1 MQPAQRTVRREVARD
16 AVRQRKAWDCGMGCD
31 AFRLMLVQR
40 NRLRCS
46 ARQILL
52 RTTAKAVGVWSTP
65 IAAHDGATE
74 RRGPQQK
81 QQPSTEGVGRN
92 NQSSSALRGSQFFR
106 FGVLTIRNQLHSG
119 LWPGHQGKRA
129 PPQNGPGL
137 FFPAL
142 PRLIALVGNEWAPG
156 SLGKQPAAHFPSPCS
171 AGYPGRSR
179 EWLRPRL
186 FGGSP
191 RQFSGACRNHHTLF
205 PVRGTAAASKE
216 QPCPRSTEGGAG
228 EPRIRAGALP
238 FVGLRSLAVESW
250 PAA

>member
-1 MQPAQRTVRREVARD
+1 MRSHAAPA
-16 AVRQRKAWDCGMGCD
+16 
-31 AFRLMLVQR
+31 
-40 NRLRCS
+40 
-46 ARQILL
+46 
-52 RTTAKAVGVWSTP
+52 
-65 IAAHDGATE
+65 
-74 RRGPQQK
+74 
-81 QQPSTEGVGRN
+81 
-92 NQSSSALRGSQFFR
+92 R

-186 FGGSP
+186 FDGSP

-205 PVRGTAAASKE
+205 PVVGAQQPPPARRVAPESPGSGPGLFRLSASAALSPLIGGGYQIDRFRYLLRQTVQQAPPQSAMVSVFEMSRVLFGDSNSTAFR
-216 QPCPRSTEGGAG
+216 PRAPKHLRRPPGNGDFTSGDINNGSSQHCAV
-228 EPRIRAGALP
+228 
-238 FVGLRSLAVESW
+238 FVLSRVG
-250 PAA
+250 

>member
-1 MQPAQRTVRREVARD
+1 MRSHAAPA
-16 AVRQRKAWDCGMGCD
+16 
-31 AFRLMLVQR
+31 
-40 NRLRCS
+40 
-46 ARQILL
+46 
-52 RTTAKAVGVWSTP
+52 
-65 IAAHDGATE
+65 
-74 RRGPQQK
+74 
-81 QQPSTEGVGRN
+81 
-92 NQSSSALRGSQFFR
+92 R

-205 PVRGTAAASKE
+205 PVVGAQQPPPARRVAPESPGSGPGLFRLSASAALRSPLDWRRVSDRSFSLFIAPNRAAS
-216 QPCPRSTEGGAG
+216 SA
-228 EPRIRAGALP
+228 A
-238 FVGLRSLAVESW
+238 VGNGIGF
-250 PAA
+250 

>member
-1 MQPAQRTVRREVARD
+1 LALLILVSAAATVGSCACCFC
-16 AVRQRKAWDCGMGCD
+16 CGP
-31 AFRLMLVQR
+31 RP
-40 NRLRCS
+40 S
-46 ARQILL
+46 ARC
-52 RTTAKAVGVWSTP
+52 
-65 IAAHDGATE
+65 GATE

-191 RQFSGACRNHHTLF
+191 RQFSGAASRSGSGDEPGARHSPRIVQTCTAARPSFGGPDAKL
-205 PVRGTAAASKE
+205 VRGWREKARTVRCAPPRAS
-216 QPCPRSTEGGAG
+216 A
-228 EPRIRAGALP
+228 
-238 FVGLRSLAVESW
+238 
-250 PAA
+250 

>member
-1 MQPAQRTVRREVARD
+1 MRSHAAPA
-16 AVRQRKAWDCGMGCD
+16 
-31 AFRLMLVQR
+31 
-40 NRLRCS
+40 
-46 ARQILL
+46 
-52 RTTAKAVGVWSTP
+52 
-65 IAAHDGATE
+65 
-74 RRGPQQK
+74 
-81 QQPSTEGVGRN
+81 
-92 NQSSSALRGSQFFR
+92 R

-156 SLGKQPAAHFPSPCS
+156 SLGKQPAAPFPSPCS

-191 RQFSGACRNHHTLF
+191 RQFSGACLAR
-205 PVRGTAAASKE
+205 PA
-216 QPCPRSTEGGAG
+216 
-228 EPRIRAGALP
+228 RIRFAGQRLPYHQNARTRRARGDRGKCRTNSSLHAIGSLELPMVAL
-238 FVGLRSLAVESW
+238 LASRV
-250 PAA
+250 